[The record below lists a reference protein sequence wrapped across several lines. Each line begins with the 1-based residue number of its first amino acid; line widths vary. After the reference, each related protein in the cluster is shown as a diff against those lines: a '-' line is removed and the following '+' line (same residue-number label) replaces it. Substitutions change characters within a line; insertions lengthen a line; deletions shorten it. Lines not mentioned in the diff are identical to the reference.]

1 MKPKPIEIILNIAL
15 VVLGII
21 SAITAHI
28 AFTFS
33 LFACAILL
41 SFYYLFM
48 YGNDISGSNAIIN
61 IAVRY
66 VLHLYP
72 ICYIINYIDP
82 DDKGLTA
89 WLVLFILF
97 VILTVIKV
105 IRKDVN
111 KYELLRFYILIS
123 LITFA
128 DVPFK

>member
-97 VILTVIKV
+97 VILTVLSDKK
-105 IRKDVN
+105 R
-111 KYELLRFYILIS
+111 
-123 LITFA
+123 
-128 DVPFK
+128 